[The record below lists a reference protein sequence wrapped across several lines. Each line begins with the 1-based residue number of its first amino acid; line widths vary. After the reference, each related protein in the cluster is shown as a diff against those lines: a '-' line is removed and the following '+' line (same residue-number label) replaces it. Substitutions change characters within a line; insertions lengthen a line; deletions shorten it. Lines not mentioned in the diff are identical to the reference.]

1 MAEYSLE
8 ILRKS
13 QSAPAPKPAASRPAY
28 SAISVII
35 PLYNAEKFIG
45 ECLDSLLAQ
54 TFKNFEVIV
63 VDDCS
68 TDKSAKIVESYLPKF
83 NGKLTLLHTE
93 KNSGGG
99 SIPRNKGL
107 YYSRGDYI
115 FFADSD
121 DSLTKNALAEM
132 YTLAQDFD
140 PEVVYFEK
148 NFEADTDGANIRLVT
163 HQRGTLVERPTFE
176 SEDLSKRI
184 EDLLQRDIWGAPW
197 TKFVR
202 RNFLIENDITFPE
215 VFPCEDYFWT
225 LNLLFTAK
233 KFLRAPIAVYFWRK
247 TESSSIRGK
256 DTEQQKVNLWLHPAV
271 LGLKKLDNTLERID
285 FFKNNSV
292 YRHAVIDFVLKK
304 MFSMCFRDTMEIP
317 QFAIYRAIKKEF
329 AKELGE
335 QDVLVPALCTAL
347 NTQQKITVMNQRNY
361 NKFVIKTKKQIAEL
375 EREIKQLS

>member
-1 MAEYSLE
+1 MAEFSLE
-8 ILRKS
+8 ILRNS
-13 QSAPAPKPAASRPAY
+13 HSAPAPKPAPKSAY

-68 TDKSAKIVESYLPKF
+68 TDNGVKIVEGYLPKF
-83 NGKLTLLHTE
+83 NGRLSLLHTE

-99 SIPRNKGL
+99 SAPRNKGL
-107 YYSRGDYI
+107 YYSRGEYV

-132 YTLAQDFD
+132 YTLAKDFD
-140 PEVVYFEK
+140 PEVIYFEK

-176 SEDLSKRI
+176 SEDWRKRV
-184 EDLLQRDIWGAPW
+184 EDLLQRDIWGTPW

-202 RNFLIENDITFPE
+202 RNFLIENDITFPD
-215 VFPCEDYFWT
+215 VFPCEDYYWT

-233 KFLRAPIAVYFWRK
+233 KFLRAPSAVYFWRK

-256 DTEQQKVNLWLHPAV
+256 ETPQQKINLWLSPAV
-271 LGLKKLDNTLERID
+271 LGLKRLDNILERIA
-285 FFKNNSV
+285 FFRDNPA

-304 MFSMCFRDTMEIP
+304 MFSMSFRATMEIP
-317 QFAIYRAIKKEF
+317 QFGVYRAIKKEF
-329 AKELGE
+329 CEALGD

-347 NTQQKITVMNQRNY
+347 NTQQKIIVMNQRNY
-361 NKFVIKTKKQIAEL
+361 NKFITKTRRRIAEL
-375 EREIKQLS
+375 QREIKSLS